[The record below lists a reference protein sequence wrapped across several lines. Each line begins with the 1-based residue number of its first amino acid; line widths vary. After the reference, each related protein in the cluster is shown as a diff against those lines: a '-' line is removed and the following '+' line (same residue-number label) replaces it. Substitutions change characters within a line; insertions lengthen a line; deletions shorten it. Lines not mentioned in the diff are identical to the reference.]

1 MINHDKLISYLKK
14 WLEKQEN
21 VNKTIDYT
29 DKYKLT
35 KTNGR
40 FTIGFSFVLMHLF
53 AFLGILLGFSIY
65 TQTGYYSYILFSIVS
80 LIAVVWYD
88 REFIKYRKSPRNKI
102 DKSSMASLFFAPF
115 LLSVYVFC
123 SPINIWLMTLLFLAI
138 IGLGILLFIARIYS
152 PYIRKANLVDFIIMV
167 FLIGSVLLAICLA
180 QQGNDMLAV
189 ISLSVFGV
197 SLCLFFI
204 VEIIATCLYRKYR
217 DEVYGIEKPKDL
229 FNS

>member
-14 WLEKQEN
+14 WLEKQEQ
-21 VNKTIDYT
+21 VNKTREEMGR
-29 DKYKLT
+29 YKIEA
-35 KTNGR
+35 NSS
-40 FTIGFSFVLMHLF
+40 FIIGFSFVFMQIF
-53 AFLGILLGFSIY
+53 GFVD
-65 TQTGYYSYILFSIVS
+65 ILFGLALSDHTGDYIYVLLSIVS
-80 LIAVVWYD
+80 LIVVVWYN

-102 DKSSMASLFFAPF
+102 DKSLMASLFFAPF

>member
-14 WLEKQEN
+14 WLEKQEQ
-21 VNKTIDYT
+21 VNKTREEMGR
-29 DKYKLT
+29 YKIEA
-35 KTNGR
+35 NSS
-40 FTIGFSFVLMHLF
+40 FIIGFSFVFMQIF
-53 AFLGILLGFSIY
+53 GFVD
-65 TQTGYYSYILFSIVS
+65 ILFGLALSDHTGDYIYVLLSIVS
-80 LIAVVWYD
+80 LIVVVWYN

-123 SPINIWLMTLLFLAI
+123 SPSNIWLMTLLFLAI

-180 QQGNDMLAV
+180 QQGNDTLAV

-197 SLCLFFI
+197 SICLFFI

>member
-14 WLEKQEN
+14 WIEKQEQ
-21 VNKTIDYT
+21 VNKTREEMGR
-29 DKYKLT
+29 YKIEA
-35 KTNGR
+35 NSS
-40 FTIGFSFVLMHLF
+40 FIIGFSFVFMQIF
-53 AFLGILLGFSIY
+53 GFVD
-65 TQTGYYSYILFSIVS
+65 ILFGLALSDHTGDYIYVLLSIVS
-80 LIAVVWYD
+80 LIVIVWYN

>member
-14 WLEKQEN
+14 WLEKQEQ
-21 VNKTIDYT
+21 VNKTREEMGR
-29 DKYKLT
+29 YKIEA
-35 KTNGR
+35 NSS
-40 FTIGFSFVLMHLF
+40 FIIGFSFVFMQIF
-53 AFLGILLGFSIY
+53 GFVD
-65 TQTGYYSYILFSIVS
+65 ILFGLALSDHTGDYIYVLLSIVS
-80 LIAVVWYD
+80 LIVVVWYN

-102 DKSSMASLFFAPF
+102 DTSLMASLFFAPF

>member
-14 WLEKQEN
+14 WLEKQEQ
-21 VNKTIDYT
+21 VNKTREEMDR
-29 DKYKLT
+29 YKIEA
-35 KTNGR
+35 NPS
-40 FTIGFSFVLMHLF
+40 FIIGFSFVFMQIFGF
-53 AFLGILLGFSIY
+53 ADIIFGLALSD
-65 TQTGYYSYILFSIVS
+65 QTGDCIYVLLSIVS
-80 LIAVVWYD
+80 LIVVVWYN

-115 LLSVYVFC
+115 LLSAYVFC

-152 PYIRKANLVDFIIMV
+152 PYIRKANLVDFITMI
-167 FLIGSVLLAICLA
+167 FLIGSALLAICLA
-180 QQGNDMLAV
+180 QQGNDMLVV

-197 SLCLFFI
+197 FVCLFFI

-217 DEVYGIEKPKDL
+217 DEIYGIEKPKDL

>member
-14 WLEKQEN
+14 WIEKQEQ
-21 VNKTIDYT
+21 VNKTREEMGR
-29 DKYKLT
+29 YKIEA
-35 KTNGR
+35 NSS
-40 FTIGFSFVLMHLF
+40 FIIGFSFVFMQIF
-53 AFLGILLGFSIY
+53 GFVD
-65 TQTGYYSYILFSIVS
+65 ILFGLALSDHTGDYIYVLLSIVS
-80 LIAVVWYD
+80 LIVVVWYN